1 MVAAAVEATHVIG
14 IDLGGTK
21 ILAGLVNREGRIT
34 RETQLPT
41 PTSSTGDLLDALE
54 KTVAGLLEP
63 GVGAIGFGIPGTIDQ
78 TRGRVEVTVNLPL
91 VEFDFRDWM
100 QRRFD
105 LPVGIDN
112 DANAAAYAEWAFGAG
127 RGTRHMVMLTL
138 GTGIG
143 GGLILDGKPY
153 RGAVGA
159 AAELGHIVV
168 QHDGP
173 ACQGFCTGRGHLES
187 LASGTAGGKE
197 ARELFG
203 EAANAH
209 DLVRKAQAGDEMALA
224 ALAEIGHVLG
234 SGVGSLV
241 NIFNPELVVIGGG
254 FAAAGDLLLDPA
266 RERVHR
272 EALEPARDF
281 VRIVPAVLGP
291 EAGLVGA
298 GLVAFEA
305 LDG

>member
-14 IDLGGTK
+14 VDLGGTK
-21 ILAGLVNREGRIT
+21 ILAGLVDREGRIT
-34 RETQLPT
+34 RETQVPT
-41 PTSSTGDLLDALE
+41 PTSSTGDLI
-54 KTVAGLLEP
+54 AGVEEVVDGLVGPE
-63 GVGAIGFGIPGTIDQ
+63 VGAIGFGIPGTIDQ
-78 TRGRVEVTVNLPL
+78 PRGRVEITVNLPL

-100 QRRFD
+100 QRRFN

-127 RGTRHMVMLTL
+127 RGTQHMIMLTL

-143 GGLILDGKPY
+143 GGLILDGRPY

-173 ACQGFCTGRGHLES
+173 PCQGFCTGRGHLES
-187 LASGTAGGKE
+187 LASGTAAGKA

-203 EAANAH
+203 ESANAH
-209 DLVRKAQAGDEMALA
+209 DLVQKGQEGNEKAVA
-224 ALAEIGHVLG
+224 ALAEIGHILG
-234 SGVGSLV
+234 SGIGSLV
-241 NIFNPELVVIGGG
+241 NIFNPEVVVIGGG
-254 FAAAGDLLLDPA
+254 FAAAGDLLLEPA

-272 EALEPARDF
+272 EALEPARDL

-305 LDG
+305 LEG